1 MANTPAQGTSSSKNT
16 NRNNVSKRKLLFTLG
31 GLGGSSL
38 LPNDW
43 IKPVVNSVTLPAHG
57 VSTVPPPPPSPE
69 LMASCSV
76 TVSTDTLEIV
86 GSGFLTTPLDVTVTN
101 TGEVPLTGQGNV
113 DGFSIVA
120 NTAIGPIGTGIMGQV
135 PSPLMPGESAMVSLF
150 ALTITTCSPNGL
162 LFVRYNSTTASCQT
176 TVNVICEPLVPN

>member
-1 MANTPAQGTSSSKNT
+1 MAEKQDQGSGCSTGAAKNNET
-16 NRNNVSKRKLLFTLG
+16 KRKLLLTLG
-31 GLGGSSL
+31 GLGGSAL
-38 LPNDW
+38 LPSQW

-57 VSTVPPPPPSPE
+57 MATNPPPP
-69 LMASCSV
+69 LMASCSI

-86 GSGFLTTPLDVTVTN
+86 GSGLLTTPLDITVSN
-101 TGEVPLTGQGNV
+101 TGEIPLTGQGNG

-135 PSPLMPGESAMVSLF
+135 PSPLMPGESATVSLF

-162 LFVRYNSTTASCQT
+162 LFVRYNSAITNCET
-176 TVNVICEPLVPN
+176 TVNVVCELLVPA